1 MEDDSDF
8 LATINNLNDASDLDL
23 PDADDN
29 FLPLPILCSALLLL
43 TRSANL
49 SESESRNWNAGWG
62 QFIRKSPLLCSTS
75 LALTRPDKSTQSQQK
90 EYASSRHDE
99 ERVLISEVL
108 VRDNDKKSWKRM
120 TFRKVEIW
128 TKVLLDSF

>member
-23 PDADDN
+23 PDVDDN
-29 FLPLPILCSALLLL
+29 FLHLPILCSALLLL

-49 SESESRNWNAGWG
+49 SESESRNWNAGRG

-90 EYASSRHDE
+90 EHASSRHDE

-108 VRDNDKKSWKRM
+108 VRDKDKKSWKRM
-120 TFRKVEIW
+120 TFMKVEIW